1 MITAGF
7 WVLGASLWMQ
17 IGYMGATLERIST
30 RVDGGP
36 RGLRQLL
43 AFGAGRCSK
52 GRTST
57 TRGSS
62 LVNLNPPVWT
72 VLISPLGLLEPL
84 TAYRVFVLISLV
96 IVVAYLAWT
105 VEELRLRPGWT
116 AVGVVMLFLSSPLLA
131 TLALG
136 QVYPVLAL
144 GLVAAWVAD
153 RRERQEVSGAALG
166 LVVAL
171 KPSLLPVLLWPLVR
185 RRWRALVAAVVSGA
199 VATLVGVV
207 VLGPGATL
215 DYIGVLRDRSV
226 SAYWDNASLPSAAAR
241 LFTENP
247 YAQNVATLPWMV
259 PVGYALGIAAI
270 VLTAMR
276 VRHGPE
282 VGLWVLV
289 AASLLASPIAWHNY
303 LVLLGPGILLL
314 LARGMAAPA
323 FLLLA
328 LQSIPAQWPLHLE
341 REGHGRGVAGDDAL
355 PVHPDRALAR
365 PPGRDEGAARGAGQR
380 SPGDA
385 GTRALKRGILP
396 FGYRDP
402 VLPNGK
408 VEEMAETLMQRIV
421 EALPFLDRIAD
432 AVQPKVQ
439 EAVDA
444 GGTTARNV
452 LDGVWLEAPLHP
464 ALTDVPIGAWTAALV
479 FDGLDLATGRSP

>member
-1 MITAGF
+1 MIMAGF
-7 WVLGASLWMQ
+7 WVLAASLWMQ
-17 IGYMGATLERIST
+17 VGYMAGTLERIST
-30 RVDGGP
+30 RSMEIHVDFDSFWRSARAMLEGQDIYDTGV
-36 RGLRQLL
+36 
-43 AFGAGRCSK
+43 
-52 GRTST
+52 T
-57 TRGSS
+57 
-62 LVNLNPPVWT
+62 LVNLNPPLWT
-72 VLISPLGLLEPL
+72 ALISPLGLLEPL

-116 AVGVVMLFLSSPLLA
+116 AVGVVMLLLSSPMLA

-153 RRERQEVSGAALG
+153 RRERQEISGVALG

-185 RRWRALVAAVVSGA
+185 RRWRALSAAVVSGA
-199 VATLVGVV
+199 VATLVGAIAV
-207 VLGPGATL
+207 GPGATL

-270 VLTAMR
+270 ALTAMR
-276 VRHGPE
+276 IRHGPE

-303 LVLLGPGILLL
+303 LVLLGPGVLLL
-314 LARGMAAPA
+314 LARGMVAPA

-328 LQSIPAQWPLHLE
+328 LQSIPAQWPLIWNERGTVVASLAMTLYLYILIAHWLALLAATRE
-341 REGHGRGVAGDDAL
+341 PAGAREG
-355 PVHPDRALAR
+355 
-365 PPGRDEGAARGAGQR
+365 
-380 SPGDA
+380 
-385 GTRALKRGILP
+385 
-396 FGYRDP
+396 
-402 VLPNGK
+402 
-408 VEEMAETLMQRIV
+408 
-421 EALPFLDRIAD
+421 
-432 AVQPKVQ
+432 
-439 EAVDA
+439 
-444 GGTTARNV
+444 
-452 LDGVWLEAPLHP
+452 
-464 ALTDVPIGAWTAALV
+464 
-479 FDGLDLATGRSP
+479 TGSG